1 MGLEGMMSES
11 LFFSFFFSPS
21 FVEGA
26 NIVGVDMDTC
36 FRTFETG
43 LSTSPKVVREK
54 STGCLAGFLGLC
66 RRTETSRNK

>member
-11 LFFSFFFSPS
+11 SFFILFPLL

-26 NIVGVDMDTC
+26 DIVGVDMDTC

-43 LSTSPKVVREK
+43 LSTTPKVVREK
-54 STGCLAGFLGLC
+54 STGCLAGLLGLC